1 MQASE
6 GGWQHLTKLHEW
18 AVEAEKQKSCSQT
31 ALEWIALLERARKRK
46 EKGEEKKGKHTKQAK
61 ESELRQCEALSWL
74 KVVGKVSFMHL
85 IAPNAVKD

>member
-31 ALEWIALLERARKRK
+31 ALEWIALLERESK
-46 EKGEEKKGKHTKQAK
+46 EEEGEKKGKHSKQAK

>member
-1 MQASE
+1 MDCLVRERESKEEE
-6 GGWQHLTKLHEW
+6 G
-18 AVEAEKQKSCSQT
+18 
-31 ALEWIALLERARKRK
+31 
-46 EKGEEKKGKHTKQAK
+46 EKKGKHTKQAK